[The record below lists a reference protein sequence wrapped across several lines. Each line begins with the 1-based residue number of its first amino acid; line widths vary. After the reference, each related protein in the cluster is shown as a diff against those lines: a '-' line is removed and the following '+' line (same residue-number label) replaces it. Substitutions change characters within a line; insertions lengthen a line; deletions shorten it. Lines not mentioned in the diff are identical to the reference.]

1 MAVGTLWASRGLVF
15 LCCHV
20 QSVNAK
26 IVEVIPSRAAAVL
39 LPLSGISLLL
49 GYQLATFEVDQ
60 SKVQIATI
68 WQCCYP

>member
-39 LPLSGISLLL
+39 LPLTIVLRNGPVNKPVMLLVH
-49 GYQLATFEVDQ
+49 GSV
-60 SKVQIATI
+60 VQPLVHSV
-68 WQCCYP
+68 Q